1 MIGQRSVKTS
11 VLGVWAAFF
20 VWLLV
25 SGRVNTYIGPR
36 TYWVVVFGAVCLIL
50 ATIGQLLLHPPEH
63 ETESRRWWLGYTALL
78 IPIFL
83 VFVVPEPSLGSL
95 AASRKSAGGIVSAA
109 AVRPPALEPG
119 QEVSFQEIS
128 YALESEEYAA
138 ALGIAEGYEVDLT
151 GFVSASDEFSSEVFP
166 LTRFS
171 IFCCAADAVPYTVS
185 VRPPARERYALDEW
199 LRVQGVLARAGE
211 TFVVEATTIEVVEP
225 PDDPYI

>member
-1 MIGQRSVKTS
+1 MIAPRWMKTA
-11 VLGVWAAFF
+11 VLGVWALFF

-36 TYWVVVFGAVCLIL
+36 TYWVIVFGAVCLIL
-50 ATIGQLLLHPPEH
+50 ATIAQVLLRPAED
-63 ETESRRWWLGYTALL
+63 ETASRRWWLGYVAMLV
-78 IPIFL
+78 PIFV

-109 AVRPPALEPG
+109 ALRPPALEPG
-119 QEVSFQEIS
+119 EEVSFQQIS

-138 ALGIAEGYEVDLT
+138 ALGLGEGYEVDLT
-151 GFVSASDEFSSEVFP
+151 GFVSASDEFSSDVFP

-171 IFCCAADAVPYTVS
+171 IFCCAADAVPYTVA
-185 VRPPARERYALDEW
+185 VRAPSGQRYGLDDW
-199 LRVQGVLARAGE
+199 VRVRGVLARDGE
-211 TFVVEATTIEVVEP
+211 TFVVQAESVEAVEP